1 MIQIRRHALVRHTP
15 EQMFDLVND
24 VEAYPRHFSWCVGAT
39 VLEREGEDALTARLD
54 LRVAGITQHFTTRN
68 TLRRPG
74 RMQVSLV
81 EGPLRSLEGDWSF
94 QPAGGGCR
102 VGLELDFDY
111 AGGLGA
117 IALRLGFQALANR
130 MVDDFVR
137 AADRQHG

>member
-1 MIQIRRHALVRHTP
+1 MIQIRCHALVRHTP

-24 VEAYPRHFSWCVGAT
+24 VEAYPRHFGWCVGAR
-39 VLEREGEDALTARLD
+39 VLEREGDDALTARLD

-68 TLRRPG
+68 RLERPE

-94 QPAGGGCR
+94 QPAGSGCR